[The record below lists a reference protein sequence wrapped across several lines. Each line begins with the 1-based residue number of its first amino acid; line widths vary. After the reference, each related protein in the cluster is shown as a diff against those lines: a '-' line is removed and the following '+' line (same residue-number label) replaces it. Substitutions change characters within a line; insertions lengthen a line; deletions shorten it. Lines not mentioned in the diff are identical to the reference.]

1 MRRQLAIGLAAGA
14 LVAAMLPGV
23 TAARVDGGCPAGKG
37 WDRFEAFDLN
47 YTFRL
52 DAYLEAYPNNV
63 TAIAHGIY
71 TEHDLEAGYA
81 ATDRNMNRFVCIK
94 DVYYDVSGQHGQG
107 FSYYV
112 SAIDDNAA
120 P

>member
-1 MRRQLAIGLAAGA
+1 MRRQLAIGLATGA
-14 LVAAMLPGV
+14 LVAVMLPGV

-37 WDRFEAFDLN
+37 WDRFEAFDRSG
-47 YTFRL
+47 TFRL
-52 DAYLEAYPNNV
+52 DAYLEAYPNNQA
-63 TAIAHGIY
+63 AIDDDVY
-71 TEHDLEAGYA
+71 TKDDLVAGYE
-81 ATDRNMNRFVCIK
+81 ATDRNGNRYVCIK
-94 DVYYDVSGQHGQG
+94 DVYFDLNGQRGQG